1 MIPQYVQDLCSS
13 LNPIQPSVTL
23 QWSPPGN
30 CTRLGDVIR
39 YHIRYKKKFDHVTD
53 RYIVPSPVSD
63 ITWRKVL
70 TCDGNGNSSSLKP
83 LTSYV
88 FEVRAEGQNH
98 QFGEWSEVEC
108 FISM

>member
-1 MIPQYVQDLCSS
+1 MIPQCVQNLGTS
-13 LNPIQPSVTL
+13 LDPIQPSVTL
-23 QWSPPGN
+23 QWSPPRN
-30 CTRLGDVIR
+30 CTRHGDVIH
-39 YHIRYKKKFDHVTD
+39 YHIRYKEKSDHVTD
-53 RYIVPSPVSD
+53 RYIVPSPVSN
-63 ITWRKVL
+63 ITRRKVF